1 MADTSV
7 LPSSDASPGHG
18 LDPIPK
24 EVAIAGALIPWPRDD
39 EKARYLGYLACGFSV
54 REALH
59 MVKRAKSSLS
69 AWRHDPTFESLEN
82 RIPDI
87 RKELAKEYIELEFF
101 RNFRLALEK
110 DYRVLK
116 KSLEPAQ
123 QAVYDEAGNI
133 TAVEDLPMSR
143 QDHEYLIKLRSQYSP
158 QQLQILEAIVS
169 GTDSGFNFARWVAE
183 NQEIVQM
190 SRTDTVTVQRSG
202 KGDDS

>member
-1 MADTSV
+1 MADTDV
-7 LPSSDASPGHG
+7 LSPVYSPPGYSSEPV
-18 LDPIPK
+18 PK
-24 EVAIAGALIPWPRDD
+24 EVAIAGALIPWARDD

-59 MVKRAKSSLS
+59 MIQRSKPSLS
-69 AWRHDPTFESLEN
+69 AWRHDPTFKSLED
-82 RIPDI
+82 RIPEI

-101 RNFRLALEK
+101 RNFRMALEK

-123 QAVYDEAGNI
+123 QAVYDAAGNV
-133 TAVEDLPMSR
+133 TAVEDMPMSR
-143 QDHEYLIKLRSQYSP
+143 QDHEYLMKLRSQYSP

-190 SRTDTVTVQRSG
+190 SRTDTVTMKRSG
-202 KGDDS
+202 SGS